1 MRGSFVVVALVV
13 GCSSG
18 QSGPEDECSS
28 NALCAPDG
36 EIVDTE
42 VPDFDLPESSS
53 DSSSNDSTVTDT
65 SMPEVAVDTGPSLDR
80 SKCTASPDAVGLTSR
95 TIPGM
100 KYVSYVPA
108 TYDKTKASRLLLAL
122 HGAGDTGN
130 NYLAA
135 IWKSNAD
142 ARNFI
147 VIAPDGSSPVSGGP
161 PGGNTWNTSDGNH
174 ILDTI
179 DDVSACYSI
188 DAKHIVIDGFSAGGI
203 FAYALGLQAAE
214 LFSGISI
221 ASSNLGSAE
230 AISGKSLVPAAW
242 KIPVSHHH
250 GLTDMNF
257 PIDTAR
263 AGRDK
268 LLAAGHKVDWHEF
281 DGGHTTTAAFAL
293 VRWDDLAT
301 STAP

>member
-1 MRGSFVVVALVV
+1 MRGSFIVVAFVV
-13 GCSSG
+13 GCSSS
-18 QSGPEDECSS
+18 QSIPDECTG
-28 NALCAPDG
+28 ALCGPVEDAEVADSDIT
-36 EIVDTE
+36 ESAVDSASIDTAT
-42 VPDFDLPESSS
+42 L
-53 DSSSNDSTVTDT
+53 DSAT
-65 SMPEVAVDTGPSLDR
+65 PEVAVDTGPSLDR

-95 TIPGM
+95 AIPGM

-108 TYDKTKASRLLLAL
+108 TYDETKASRLLLAL
-122 HGAGDTGN
+122 HGAGDTAN

-161 PGGNTWNTSDGNH
+161 PGGNTWNTSDGNR

-188 DAKHIVIDGFSAGGI
+188 DAKHVVIDGFSAGGI

-250 GLTDMNF
+250 GVSDMNF

-268 LLAAGHKVDWHEF
+268 LLAAGHEMHWHEF

-293 VRWDDLAT
+293 VRWDDLAS

>member
-1 MRGSFVVVALVV
+1 MRGSIIVIVVAFTF
-13 GCSSG
+13 GCSSSESVKECDCVLLDD
-18 QSGPEDECSS
+18 SGDVDSA
-28 NALCAPDG
+28 AL
-36 EIVDTE
+36 DTGSA
-42 VPDFDLPESSS
+42 LPTDSASPS
-53 DSSSNDSTVTDT
+53 DSGGAADT
-65 SMPEVAVDTGPSLDR
+65 ATIVDTGPSLDR
-80 SKCTASPDAVGLTSR
+80 SKCTASPDALGLTER
-95 TIPGM
+95 AIPGM

-108 TYDKTKASRLLLAL
+108 GYDKTKASRLLLAL
-122 HGAGDTGN
+122 HGAGDTGS

-135 IWKSNAD
+135 IWKNNAD

-250 GLTDMNF
+250 GLADMNF

-293 VRWDDLAT
+293 IRWDDLAS